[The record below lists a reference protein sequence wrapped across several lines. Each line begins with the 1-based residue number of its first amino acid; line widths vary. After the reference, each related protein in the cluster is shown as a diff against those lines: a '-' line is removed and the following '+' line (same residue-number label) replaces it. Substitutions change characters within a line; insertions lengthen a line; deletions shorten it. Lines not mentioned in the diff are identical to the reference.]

1 MSAGGAAAAAVFT
14 REGDLLVPSVHA
26 RGPWDPDALHG
37 GGPTALL
44 ARAIEALDTPV
55 AMRVARLAVEF
66 PRAVPMAPVRAS
78 AEITRPGKRLALATA
93 TLTTADGTPVLRANA
108 TLLRRAPVEIPDS
121 ARIDDPHPPGPEGAE
136 PVTWGGA
143 GEEDGFHL
151 SAAEIVVA
159 RTNGSARLGWFRFRM
174 PLVAGETPT
183 PLQRAVAF
191 ADFGNGISRALSFA
205 THLFVN
211 TDLTVHLHREPETE
225 WIGLDA
231 RTDFG
236 AEGSGQA
243 TTVLLDQRGR
253 IGTGAQ
259 SLYVDAR

>member
-1 MSAGGAAAAAVFT
+1 MSGGADAHAVFVPD
-14 REGDLLVPSVHA
+14 GDLLVPTVHA
-26 RGPWDPDALHG
+26 RGPWDAASMHG

-44 ARAIEALDTPV
+44 ARAIEALDTP
-55 AMRVARLAVEF
+55 APMRIVRLAVEF
-66 PRAVPMAPVRAS
+66 PRAVPMEPVKAS
-78 AEITRPGKRLALATA
+78 AAITRPGKRLALAEA
-93 TLTTADGTPVLRANA
+93 SLATADGMPVLRANA
-108 TLLRRAPVEIPDS
+108 TLLRRAPVAIPDS
-121 ARIDDPHPPGPEGAE
+121 ARIDDPPVPGPQGAE
-136 PVTWGGA
+136 PVTWSGA
-143 GEEDGFHL
+143 GEDHGFHL

-159 RTNGSARLGWFRFRM
+159 RTNGTARLGWFRFRM
-174 PLVAGETPT
+174 PLVAGEDPT

-191 ADFGNGISRALSFA
+191 ADFGNGISRALSFE

-211 TDLTVHLHREPETE
+211 TDLTVHLHREPTGE

-243 TTVLLDQRGR
+243 TTVLLDERGR

-259 SLYVDAR
+259 SLYVDER